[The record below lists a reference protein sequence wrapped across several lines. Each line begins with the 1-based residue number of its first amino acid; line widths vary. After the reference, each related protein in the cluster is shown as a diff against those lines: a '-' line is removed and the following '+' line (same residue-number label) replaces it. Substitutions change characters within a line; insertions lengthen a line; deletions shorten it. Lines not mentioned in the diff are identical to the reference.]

1 LLVFSLIS
9 ESRARVGSLRL
20 SDWFNRPVIVESGDN
35 YDFLS
40 RGLATQ
46 PEELTDINFDV
57 EIKHFLFRRGMPFGG
72 DLRAIDIQRNR
83 DHGLASYND
92 FREFCGIRRA
102 NSWEDF
108 LDLISQRVSKK
119 KFRLKIRDF
128 NYNLFR
134 MSIIF
139 VHCM

>member
-1 LLVFSLIS
+1 MTQQSPFSLIS

-35 YDFLS
+35 FDFLS
-40 RGLATQ
+40 RGMATQ
-46 PEELTDINFDV
+46 PQELTDINFDV
-57 EIKHFLFRRGMPFGG
+57 EIKHFLFRRGMPFGM

-108 LDLISQRVSKK
+108 LDLISQRVR
-119 KFRLKIRDF
+119 RLILTVF
-128 NYNLFR
+128 
-134 MSIIF
+134 
-139 VHCM
+139 